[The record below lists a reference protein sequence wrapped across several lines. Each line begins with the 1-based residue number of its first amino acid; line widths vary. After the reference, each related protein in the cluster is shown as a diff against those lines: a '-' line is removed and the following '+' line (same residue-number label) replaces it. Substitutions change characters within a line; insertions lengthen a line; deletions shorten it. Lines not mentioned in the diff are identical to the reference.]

1 MIDPK
6 DKKIADLE
14 QQVRTLSSSVGK
26 LNQQVSVLVREN
38 NRRKSEISQVI
49 AAIKTIKK
57 G

>member
-49 AAIKTIKK
+49 ATIKK

>member
-14 QQVRTLSSSVGK
+14 QQVKVLLGYVGK
-26 LNQQVSVLVREN
+26 LNQQVEVLVREN
-38 NRRKSEISQVI
+38 NRRKSEVTQLAS
-49 AAIKTIKK
+49 AIKR